1 MTRRLTATIG
11 VGALVVTGAAFA
23 AFPATA
29 SEPESASHDVEISI
43 GQAGRVNLAGT
54 GLVPVVIHGA
64 DGVDPTTVDPASITV
79 GGDVQTVRSSGGQ
92 VIATIVDMDADG
104 RDDLVVHVDQADLRH
119 AGGLTSDVE
128 QLAVSATA
136 DGDTLAGVA
145 TVRPEV
151 VLELKFVEALQVS
164 GSGTDVHGA
173 QGQSLPGVDAALAS
187 YDADGLTPFLT
198 QAAAQRLTANLAET
212 QDAAAQAA
220 PDLASWY
227 TLTLPADTD
236 VTQALDTLRA
246 LPAIGFAGHAPGM
259 APPPAAPA
267 ALAASQQPATPDFR
281 GAQRYFR
288 TAAENGIDADFSR
301 ADPRIRG
308 EGIKIVDLEYDWNEH
323 HEDLQLP
330 DPGTDV
336 GGDAFEKY
344 KGFNDQ
350 HGTAV
355 LGILGALDNDFG
367 ITGGVPEA
375 ELYGISPVRA
385 NGGYAPGPALAY
397 LAALQDESGA
407 SFLQPG
413 DAVLLEQ
420 QGGQVIPNADCPV
433 RPGTCYSPLEWNVAV
448 HQAVSL
454 LISMGVTVVATGG
467 NGYNSTDNPAYTRD
481 GLPWFRAENSSGS
494 IFEGAGDA
502 DSRERLAFSNHGPRF
517 DLQGWGHRITTTGH
531 GGTSTSFWPTT
542 GGGDPAT
549 LNYRYTGSFGGTSG
563 GGPIVTTAVVAIQ
576 SYRLA
581 TGQKPWSAQRIA
593 DLLKATGQ
601 AQGPNSAAQHVGPLP
616 NIRAALIEIEV
627 DRPET
632 TLLLDGQPPQDRSY
646 DDPMVS
652 LDATDGWGAGVNRT
666 MYRIDDIPRWFTY
679 HGPFQVTGAGEHTIQ
694 YRSNDVNHN
703 TERTKVVTF
712 TNAG

>member
-11 VGALVVTGAAFA
+11 LGALALTGGALTMLPAQAAPSD
-23 AFPATA
+23 PAQRQV
-29 SEPESASHDVEISI
+29 DVSI
-43 GQAGRVNLAGT
+43 GDQGQVNIAGT
-54 GLVPVVIHGA
+54 GLVPVVIHGG
-64 DGVDPTTVDPASITV
+64 DGIDATAVDPTSIVVGDGVGPARTST
-79 GGDVQTVRSSGGQ
+79 GG
-92 VIATIVDMDADG
+92 VIANLVDMDGDG
-104 RDDLVVHVDQADLRH
+104 SQDLVVHVDQADLR
-119 AGGLTSDVE
+119 ATDDLTTGVAQVE
-128 QLAVSATA
+128 VTA
-136 DGDTLAGVA
+136 DAADGSTVQGVA
-145 TVRPEV
+145 SVRPEA
-151 VLELKFVEALQVS
+151 VLEVKFTEAS
-164 GSGTDVHGA
+164 H
-173 QGQSLPGVDAALAS
+173 GQSLAAAEDALAS
-187 YDADGLTPFLT
+187 YDVRQLSPFLN
-198 QAAAQRLTANLAET
+198 AAASQRLDANTVGTGA
-212 QDAAAQAA
+212 DAASA

-236 VTQALDTLRA
+236 VTEALTSLRA
-246 LPAIGFAGHAPGM
+246 LPEIDYAGRAPGM
-259 APPPAAPA
+259 APPPE
-267 ALAASQQPATPDFR
+267 QPATPDFR
-281 GAQRYFR
+281 GLQRYFR

-301 ADPRIRG
+301 ADPRTRG

-336 GGDAFEKY
+336 GGDAFDKY

-355 LGILGALDNDFG
+355 FGILGALDNDFG
-367 ITGGVPEA
+367 VTGGVPDA
-375 ELYGISPVRA
+375 ELYGISPTRST
-385 NGGYAPGPALAY
+385 GGYAPGPALAY

-448 HQAVSL
+448 HDAVSL
-454 LISMGVTVVATGG
+454 LTSMGVTVIATGG
-467 NGYNSTDNPAYTRD
+467 NGYNSTENPAYTRD
-481 GLPWFRAENSSGS
+481 GLLWFRPENSSGS

-502 DSRERLAFSNHGPRF
+502 DTREKLGFSNYGSRF
-517 DLQGWGHRITTTGH
+517 DLQGWGNRITSTGH
-531 GGTSTSFWPTT
+531 GGTATNFWPTT

-593 DLLKATGQ
+593 DLLKETGQ
-601 AQGPNSAAQHVGPLP
+601 PQGPNSLAQHIGPLP
-616 NIRAALIEIEV
+616 NIRDALIEIEV
-627 DRPET
+627 DRPIT
-632 TLLLDGQPPQDRSY
+632 TLRLDGQPPEDRSY
-646 DDPMVS
+646 SDPTIS
-652 LDATDGWGAGVNRT
+652 LDATDGWGSGVNRT

-679 HGPFQVTGAGEHTIQ
+679 TEPFQVTGSGEHTIQ
-694 YRSNDVNHN
+694 YRSNDANHN
-703 TERTKVVTF
+703 TERTRSVTF
-712 TNAG
+712 VND

>member
-11 VGALVVTGAAFA
+11 LGALALTGGALTMLPAQAAPSD
-23 AFPATA
+23 PAQRQV
-29 SEPESASHDVEISI
+29 DVSI
-43 GQAGRVNLAGT
+43 GDQGQVNIAGT
-54 GLVPVVIHGA
+54 GLVPVVIHGG
-64 DGVDPTTVDPASITV
+64 DGIDATAVDPTSIVVGDGVGPARTST
-79 GGDVQTVRSSGGQ
+79 GG
-92 VIATIVDMDADG
+92 VIANLVDMDGDG
-104 RDDLVVHVDQADLRH
+104 SQDLVVHVDQADLR
-119 AGGLTSDVE
+119 ATDDLTTGVAQVE
-128 QLAVSATA
+128 VTA
-136 DGDTLAGVA
+136 DAADGSTVQGVA
-145 TVRPEV
+145 SVRPEA
-151 VLELKFVEALQVS
+151 VLEVKFTEAS
-164 GSGTDVHGA
+164 H
-173 QGQSLPGVDAALAS
+173 GQSLAAAEDALAS
-187 YDADGLTPFLT
+187 YDVRQLSPFLN
-198 QAAAQRLTANLAET
+198 AAASQRLDANTVGTAA
-212 QDAAAQAA
+212 DAASA

-236 VTQALDTLRA
+236 VTEALTSLRA
-246 LPAIGFAGHAPGM
+246 LPEIDYAGRAPGM
-259 APPPAAPA
+259 APPPE
-267 ALAASQQPATPDFR
+267 QPATPDFR
-281 GAQRYFR
+281 GLQRYFR

-301 ADPRIRG
+301 ADPRTRG

-336 GGDAFEKY
+336 GGDAFDKY

-355 LGILGALDNDFG
+355 FGILGALDNDFG
-367 ITGGVPEA
+367 VTGGVPDA
-375 ELYGISPVRA
+375 ELYGISPTRST
-385 NGGYAPGPALAY
+385 GGYAPGPALAY

-448 HQAVSL
+448 HDAVSL
-454 LISMGVTVVATGG
+454 LTSMGVTVIATGG
-467 NGYNSTDNPAYTRD
+467 NGYNSTENPAYTRD
-481 GLPWFRAENSSGS
+481 GLLWFRPENSSGS

-502 DSRERLAFSNHGPRF
+502 DTREKLGFSNYGSRF
-517 DLQGWGHRITTTGH
+517 DLQGWGNRITSTGH
-531 GGTSTSFWPTT
+531 GGTATNFWPTT

-593 DLLKATGQ
+593 DLLKETGQ
-601 AQGPNSAAQHVGPLP
+601 PQGPNSLAQHIGPLP
-616 NIRAALIEIEV
+616 NIRDALIEIEV
-627 DRPET
+627 DRPIT
-632 TLLLDGQPPQDRSY
+632 TLRLDGQPPEDRSY
-646 DDPMVS
+646 SDPTIS
-652 LDATDGWGAGVNRT
+652 LDATDGWGSGVNRT

-679 HGPFQVTGAGEHTIQ
+679 TEPFQVTGSGEHTIQ
-694 YRSNDVNHN
+694 YRSNDANHN
-703 TERTKVVTF
+703 TERTRSVTF
-712 TNAG
+712 VND

>member
-23 AFPATA
+23 ALPAA
-29 SEPESASHDVEISI
+29 AFEPESAPHDVEISI

-64 DGVDPTTVDPASITV
+64 DGVGATAVDPSSIVV
-79 GGDVQTVRSSGGQ
+79 GGDVQAVRSSAGR
-92 VIATIVDMDADG
+92 VLATIVDMDADG
-104 RDDLVVHVDQADLRH
+104 RDDLVVHVDQADLRRS
-119 AGGLTSDVE
+119 GSLTSDVE
-128 QLAVSATA
+128 RLAVSATA
-136 DGDTLAGVA
+136 ANGGTLAGVA

-164 GSGTDVHGA
+164 GAGTDIHRA
-173 QGQSLPGVDAALAS
+173 QGQSLPGVEAALAE
-187 YDADGLTPFLT
+187 YEADGLSPFLT
-198 QAAAQRLTANLAET
+198 QAASQRLTQNLANT
-212 QDAAAQAA
+212 QAAAQAV

-236 VTQALDTLRA
+236 VARALDTLRA
-246 LPAIGFAGHAPGM
+246 LPAIGYAGQAPGM
-259 APPPAAPA
+259 APPPAAPE
-267 ALAASQQPATPDFR
+267 QPETPDFR

-355 LGILGALDNDFG
+355 LGILGALDNDYG

-397 LAALQDESGA
+397 LAALQDESGD

-420 QGGQVIPNADCPV
+420 QGGQVIPNSDCPV

-454 LISMGVTVVATGG
+454 LTSMGVTVVATGG
-467 NGYNSTDNPAYTRD
+467 NGYNSTDNPAYARD
-481 GLPWFRAENSSGS
+481 GLPWFRPENSSGS

-502 DSRERLAFSNHGPRF
+502 DTRERLAFSNHGPRF
-517 DLQGWGHRITTTGH
+517 DLQGWGNRITTTGH

-542 GGGDPAT
+542 GGSDPAT

-601 AQGPNSAAQHVGPLP
+601 AQGPNSAAQHIGPLP

-632 TLLLDGQPPQDRSY
+632 TLLLDGRPARQGPYR
-646 DDPMVS
+646 DPVIS
-652 LDATDGWGAGVNRT
+652 LDATDGWGSGVDRT
-666 MYRIDDIPRWFTY
+666 MYRLNDMPQWFTY
-679 HGPFQVTGAGEHTIQ
+679 HGPFLVTGPGEHTIQ
-694 YRSNDVNHN
+694 YRSNDLNHN

-712 TNAG
+712 TNIG

>member
-11 VGALVVTGAAFA
+11 LGALALTGGALTMLPAQAAPSD
-23 AFPATA
+23 PAQRQV
-29 SEPESASHDVEISI
+29 DVSI
-43 GQAGRVNLAGT
+43 GDQGQVNIAGT
-54 GLVPVVIHGA
+54 GLVPVVIHGG
-64 DGVDPTTVDPASITV
+64 DGIDAAAVDPTSIVVGDGVGPARTST
-79 GGDVQTVRSSGGQ
+79 GG
-92 VIATIVDMDADG
+92 VIANLVDMDGDG
-104 RDDLVVHVDQADLRH
+104 SQDLVVHVDQADLR
-119 AGGLTSDVE
+119 ATDDLTTGVAQVE
-128 QLAVSATA
+128 VTA
-136 DGDTLAGVA
+136 DAADGSTVQGVA
-145 TVRPEV
+145 SVRPEA
-151 VLELKFVEALQVS
+151 VLEVKFTEAS
-164 GSGTDVHGA
+164 H
-173 QGQSLPGVDAALAS
+173 GQSLAAAEDALAS
-187 YDADGLTPFLT
+187 YDVRQLSPFLN
-198 QAAAQRLTANLAET
+198 AAASQRLDANTVGTAA
-212 QDAAAQAA
+212 DAASA

-236 VTQALDTLRA
+236 VTEALTSLRA
-246 LPAIGFAGHAPGM
+246 LPEIDYAGRAPGM
-259 APPPAAPA
+259 APPPE
-267 ALAASQQPATPDFR
+267 QPATPDFR
-281 GAQRYFR
+281 GLQRYFR

-301 ADPRIRG
+301 ADPRTRG

-336 GGDAFEKY
+336 GGDAFDKY

-355 LGILGALDNDFG
+355 FGILGALDNDFG
-367 ITGGVPEA
+367 VTGGVPDA
-375 ELYGISPVRA
+375 ELYGISPTRST
-385 NGGYAPGPALAY
+385 GGYAPGPALAY

-448 HQAVSL
+448 HDAVSL
-454 LISMGVTVVATGG
+454 LTSMGVTVIATGG
-467 NGYNSTDNPAYTRD
+467 NGYNSTENPAYTRD
-481 GLPWFRAENSSGS
+481 GLLWFRPENSSGS

-502 DSRERLAFSNHGPRF
+502 DTREKLGFSNYGSRF
-517 DLQGWGHRITTTGH
+517 DLQGWGNRITSTGH
-531 GGTSTSFWPTT
+531 GGTATNFWPTT

-593 DLLKATGQ
+593 DLLKETGQ
-601 AQGPNSAAQHVGPLP
+601 PQGPNSLAQHIGPLP
-616 NIRAALIEIEV
+616 NIRDALIEIEV
-627 DRPET
+627 DRPIT
-632 TLLLDGQPPQDRSY
+632 TLLLDGQAPEDRTYS
-646 DDPMVS
+646 DPTVS
-652 LDATDGWGAGVNRT
+652 LDATDGWGSGVNRT

-679 HGPFQVTGAGEHTIQ
+679 TEPFQVTGSGEHTIQ
-694 YRSNDVNHN
+694 YRSNDANHN
-703 TERTKVVTF
+703 TERTRSVTF
-712 TNAG
+712 VND

>member
-11 VGALVVTGAAFA
+11 LGALALTGGALTMLPAQAAPSD
-23 AFPATA
+23 PAQRQV
-29 SEPESASHDVEISI
+29 DVSI
-43 GQAGRVNLAGT
+43 GDQGQVNIAGT
-54 GLVPVVIHGA
+54 GLVPVVIHGG
-64 DGVDPTTVDPASITV
+64 DGIDATAVDPTSIVVGDGVGPARTST
-79 GGDVQTVRSSGGQ
+79 GG
-92 VIATIVDMDADG
+92 VIANLVDMDGDG
-104 RDDLVVHVDQADLRH
+104 SQDLVVHVDQADLR
-119 AGGLTSDVE
+119 ATDDLTTGVAQVE
-128 QLAVSATA
+128 VTA
-136 DGDTLAGVA
+136 DAADGSTVQGVA
-145 TVRPEV
+145 SVRPEA
-151 VLELKFVEALQVS
+151 VLEVKFTEAS
-164 GSGTDVHGA
+164 H
-173 QGQSLPGVDAALAS
+173 GQSLAAAEDALAS
-187 YDADGLTPFLT
+187 YDVRQLSPFLN
-198 QAAAQRLTANLAET
+198 AAASQRLDANTVGTAA
-212 QDAAAQAA
+212 DAASA

-236 VTQALDTLRA
+236 VAEALTSLRTL
-246 LPAIGFAGHAPGM
+246 PEIDYAGRAPGM
-259 APPPAAPA
+259 APPPE
-267 ALAASQQPATPDFR
+267 QPATPDFR
-281 GAQRYFR
+281 GLQRYFR

-301 ADPRIRG
+301 ADPRTRG

-336 GGDAFEKY
+336 GGDAFDKY

-355 LGILGALDNDFG
+355 FGILGALDNDFG
-367 ITGGVPEA
+367 VTGGVPDA
-375 ELYGISPVRA
+375 ELYGISPTRST
-385 NGGYAPGPALAY
+385 GGYAPGPALAY

-448 HQAVSL
+448 HDAVSL
-454 LISMGVTVVATGG
+454 LTSMGVTVIATGG
-467 NGYNSTDNPAYTRD
+467 NGYNSTENPAYTRD
-481 GLPWFRAENSSGS
+481 GLLWFRPENSSGS

-502 DSRERLAFSNHGPRF
+502 DTREKLGFSNYGSRF
-517 DLQGWGHRITTTGH
+517 DLQGWGNRITSTGH
-531 GGTSTSFWPTT
+531 GGTATNFWPTT

-593 DLLKATGQ
+593 DLLKETGQ
-601 AQGPNSAAQHVGPLP
+601 PQGPNSLAQHIGPLP
-616 NIRAALIEIEV
+616 NIRDALIEIEV
-627 DRPET
+627 DRPIT
-632 TLLLDGQPPQDRSY
+632 TLRLDGQPPEDRSY
-646 DDPMVS
+646 SDPTIS
-652 LDATDGWGAGVNRT
+652 LDATDGWGSGVNRT

-679 HGPFQVTGAGEHTIQ
+679 TEPFQVTGSGEHTIQ
-694 YRSNDVNHN
+694 YRSNDANHN
-703 TERTKVVTF
+703 TERTRSVTF
-712 TNAG
+712 VND

>member
-11 VGALVVTGAAFA
+11 LGALALTGGALTMLPAQAAPSD
-23 AFPATA
+23 PAQRQV
-29 SEPESASHDVEISI
+29 DVSI
-43 GQAGRVNLAGT
+43 GDQGLVNIAGT
-54 GLVPVVIHGA
+54 GLVPVVIHGG
-64 DGVDPTTVDPASITV
+64 DGIDATAVDPTSIVVGDGVGPARTST
-79 GGDVQTVRSSGGQ
+79 GG
-92 VIATIVDMDADG
+92 VIANLVDMDGDG
-104 RDDLVVHVDQADLRH
+104 SQDLVVHVDQADLR
-119 AGGLTSDVE
+119 ATDDLTTGVAQVE
-128 QLAVSATA
+128 VTA
-136 DGDTLAGVA
+136 DAADGSTVQGVA
-145 TVRPEV
+145 SVRPEA
-151 VLELKFVEALQVS
+151 VLEVKFTEAS
-164 GSGTDVHGA
+164 H
-173 QGQSLPGVDAALAS
+173 GQSLAAAEDALAS
-187 YDADGLTPFLT
+187 YDVRQLSPFLN
-198 QAAAQRLTANLAET
+198 AAASQRLDANTVGTAA
-212 QDAAAQAA
+212 DAASA

-236 VTQALDTLRA
+236 VTEALTSLRA
-246 LPAIGFAGHAPGM
+246 LPEIDYAGRAPGM
-259 APPPAAPA
+259 APPPE
-267 ALAASQQPATPDFR
+267 QPATPDFR
-281 GAQRYFR
+281 GLQRYFR

-301 ADPRIRG
+301 ADPRTRG

-336 GGDAFEKY
+336 GGDAFDKY

-355 LGILGALDNDFG
+355 FGILGALDNDFG
-367 ITGGVPEA
+367 VTGGVPDA
-375 ELYGISPVRA
+375 ELYGISPTRST
-385 NGGYAPGPALAY
+385 GGYAPGPALAY

-448 HQAVSL
+448 HDAVSL
-454 LISMGVTVVATGG
+454 LTSMGVTVIATGG
-467 NGYNSTDNPAYTRD
+467 NGYNSTENPAYTRD
-481 GLPWFRAENSSGS
+481 GLLWFRPENSSGS

-502 DSRERLAFSNHGPRF
+502 DTREKLGFSNYGSRF
-517 DLQGWGHRITTTGH
+517 DLQGWGNRITSTGH
-531 GGTSTSFWPTT
+531 GGTATNFWPTT

-593 DLLKATGQ
+593 DLLKETGQ
-601 AQGPNSAAQHVGPLP
+601 PQGPNSLAQHIGPLP
-616 NIRAALIEIEV
+616 NIRDALIEIEV
-627 DRPET
+627 DRPIT
-632 TLLLDGQPPQDRSY
+632 TLRLDGQPPEDRSY
-646 DDPMVS
+646 SDPTIS
-652 LDATDGWGAGVNRT
+652 LDATDGWGSGVNRT

-679 HGPFQVTGAGEHTIQ
+679 TEPFQVTGSGEHTIQ
-694 YRSNDVNHN
+694 YRSNDANHN
-703 TERTKVVTF
+703 TERTRSVTF
-712 TNAG
+712 VND